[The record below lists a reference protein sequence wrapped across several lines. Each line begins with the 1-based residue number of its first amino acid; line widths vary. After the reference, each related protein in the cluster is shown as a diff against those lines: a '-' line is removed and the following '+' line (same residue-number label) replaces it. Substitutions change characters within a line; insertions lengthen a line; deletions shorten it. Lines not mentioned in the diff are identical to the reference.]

1 MLATGEWGAKG
12 VKSEGLRRLQN
23 GQSVS
28 TQGQIAMIAQ
38 LSWPAV
44 LAQMSSIVMQYIDT
58 AMVGQL
64 GANAS
69 AAIGVVS
76 TTTWLFGDL
85 CIALAV
91 GFSVAVAQ
99 LLGARQPE
107 RARAVVKMALITCAA
122 FSVAMMCMALGI
134 TRELP
139 HWLRADRS
147 IWQDASA
154 YFLMYALSLPFAQL
168 NSLCGGL
175 LRASGNMKTPGICMV
190 LMCLMDVVF
199 NAFLIFP
206 GGTLRVAGLPLPGF
220 GLGVIGASAGTAL
233 AKAVSAFILA
243 YTLLAR
249 SPELSLRRGE
259 SLRWSA
265 AQLRRCLGIS
275 APVMGEQAILAV
287 ARMATTYIVA
297 PLGIIATAA
306 NAFAIT
312 AESLCYMPAYGVQ
325 EAASTLVGQS
335 VGAGRRDMTY
345 RLGWMTVA
353 LGLGLMTAA
362 GVLMYLMAPA
372 MMRMMS
378 TDESVISLGICVLR
392 IEAFAEP
399 MYGASIV
406 AGGVFQGAGSTLTP
420 MLLNLGTM
428 WGVRVPLSA
437 LLANKMGLVGVWIAM
452 ALQLV
457 LCGICFLICL
467 MRRGWLPRPHSC
479 KTAVQAEK
487 NAERSGLR

>member
-1 MLATGEWGAKG
+1 MKRKERKRGAEGLKR
-12 VKSEGLRRLQN
+12 EGLRRLQN

-28 TQGQIAMIAQ
+28 TRGLVTMIVQ
-38 LSWPAV
+38 FSWPAI

-64 GANAS
+64 GSNAS

-85 CIALAV
+85 CIALTV

-99 LLGARQPE
+99 LLGAQQQE
-107 RARAVVKMALITCAA
+107 HARAVVKMGFLTCAA
-122 FSVAMMCMALGI
+122 FSLAMMCIALGI
-134 TRELP
+134 TAGLP
-139 HWLRADRS
+139 RWLRADRS
-147 IWQDASA
+147 IWRDASA
-154 YFLMYALSLPFAQL
+154 YFLVYALSLPFAQF

-175 LRASGNMKTPGICMV
+175 LRASGNMKIPGICMV

-206 GGTLRVAGLPLPGF
+206 DGTLQVAGLLLPGF

-233 AKAVSAFILA
+233 AKAIGTFILA
-243 YTLLAR
+243 YTLLVR
-249 SPELSLRRGE
+249 SPELSVRKGE
-259 SLRWSA
+259 RLRWSA
-265 AQLRRCLGIS
+265 AQFRRCLRIA
-275 APVMGEQAILAV
+275 APVMGEQTILAA

-297 PLGIIATAA
+297 PLGIVATAA

-345 RLGWMTVA
+345 RLGWMTVV
-353 LGLGLMTAA
+353 LGLGLMAAA
-362 GVLMYLMAPA
+362 GVLLYLLAPV

-378 TDESVISLGICVLR
+378 TDEAVIALGIRVLR

-406 AGGVFQGAGSTLTP
+406 ASGVFQGSGKTLTP
-420 MLLNLGTM
+420 MLLNFSTM
-428 WGVRVPLSA
+428 WGVRVPVSA
-437 LLANKMGLVGVWIAM
+437 LLAKKAGLVGVWIAM
-452 ALQLV
+452 ALQLI
-457 LCGICFLICL
+457 LCGVCFLVCL
-467 MRRGWLPRPHSC
+467 AHKGWLPQENNDSHH
-479 KTAVQAEK
+479 
-487 NAERSGLR
+487 